1 MNKKPRYIHAFYFR
15 WLNFVYDPMLQYL
28 GREAKFKSRLVEQA
42 SLEKGHRALD
52 IGCGTATLTILI
64 KRACGDCEVVGLDG
78 DPAIL
83 EVARRKVAR
92 AGLNIR
98 LIHGT
103 AAVLPFPDGA
113 FDRVFTSLVL
123 HHLSLED
130 RTHAL
135 KEILRV
141 LKPSG
146 EFHIAE
152 LGKPHNA
159 LMSLVSQVV
168 GRLFELAW
176 DFVRGLLPEV
186 LTGAG
191 FVQVVETYRIATAF
205 GTFALYRAQ
214 KPQ

>member
-1 MNKKPRYIHAFYFR
+1 MDKKPRYIPAFHFHL
-15 WLNFVYDPMLQYL
+15 LNFIYDPIL
-28 GREAKFKSRLVEQA
+28 RLVREKTFKTALVKQA
-42 SLEKGHRALD
+42 GLEKGHRVLD

-64 KRACGDCEVVGLDG
+64 KRACPDCEVLGLDG

-83 EVARRKVAR
+83 EVARRKIAR

-103 AAVLPFPDGA
+103 AAVLPFPDSA
-113 FDRVFTSLVL
+113 FDRVFTSLIL
-123 HHLSLED
+123 HHLTSDD
-130 RTHAL
+130 RAHAL

-141 LKPSG
+141 LKPGG

-159 LMSLVSQVV
+159 LMAVISQVV
-168 GRLFELAW
+168 GRLESAW
-176 DFVRGLLPEV
+176 DFVKGLLPET

-191 FVQVVETYRIATAF
+191 FVQVAETYRIATVF

>member
-1 MNKKPRYIHAFYFR
+1 MDKKPRYIPAFHFYL
-15 WLNFVYDPMLQYL
+15 LNFIYDPIL
-28 GREAKFKSRLVEQA
+28 RLVREKTFKTALVKQA
-42 SLEKGHRALD
+42 GLEKGHRALD

-64 KRACGDCEVVGLDG
+64 KRACGDCEVLGLDG

-83 EVARRKVAR
+83 EVARRKIAR
-92 AGLNIR
+92 AGLSIT
-98 LIHGT
+98 LIDGT
-103 AAVLPFPDGA
+103 AAALPFPDSS

-141 LKPSG
+141 LKPGG
-146 EFHIAE
+146 ELHIAE

-159 LMSLVSQVV
+159 LMAVISQVV
-168 GRLFELAW
+168 GRLESAW
-176 DFVRGLLPEV
+176 DFVKGLLPET

-191 FVQVVETYRIATAF
+191 FIQVAETYRIATVF

>member
-1 MNKKPRYIHAFYFR
+1 MDKKPRYIPAFYFR

-28 GREAKFKSRLVEQA
+28 GREAKVKSRLVEQA
-42 SLEKGHRALD
+42 RLEKGHRVLD

-64 KRACGDCEVVGLDG
+64 KRACGNCEVNGLDG

-92 AGLNIR
+92 SGLNIR

-103 AAVLPFPDGA
+103 AAVLLFPDGA

-123 HHLSLED
+123 HHLSLKD
-130 RTHAL
+130 RTYVL

-141 LKPSG
+141 LKPGG
-146 EFHIAE
+146 ELHIAE

-159 LMSLVSQVV
+159 LMAVISQVV
-168 GRLFELAW
+168 GRLESAW
-176 DFVRGLLPEV
+176 DFVKGLLPET
-186 LTGAG
+186 LTRTG
-191 FVQVVETYRIATAF
+191 FVQVAETYRIATVF

>member
-1 MNKKPRYIHAFYFR
+1 MDKKPRYIPAFHFYL
-15 WLNFVYDPMLQYL
+15 LNFIYDPIL
-28 GREAKFKSRLVEQA
+28 RLVREKTFKTALVKQA
-42 SLEKGHRALD
+42 GLEKGHRVLD

-64 KRACGDCEVVGLDG
+64 KRTCGDCKVLGLDS

-83 EVARRKVAR
+83 EVARRKIAR

-103 AAVLPFPDGA
+103 ATVLPFPDSA

-130 RTHAL
+130 RAHAL

-141 LKPSG
+141 LKPGG
-146 EFHIAE
+146 ELHIAE

-159 LMSLVSQVV
+159 LMAVISQVV
-168 GRLFELAW
+168 GRLESAW
-176 DFVRGLLPEV
+176 DFVKGLLPET

-191 FVQVVETYRIATAF
+191 FVQVAETYRIATVF
-205 GTFALYRAQ
+205 GTFSLYRAQ

>member
-1 MNKKPRYIHAFYFR
+1 MDKKPRYIPAFHFYL
-15 WLNFVYDPMLQYL
+15 LNFIYDPIL
-28 GREAKFKSRLVEQA
+28 RLVREKTFKTALVKQA
-42 SLEKGHRALD
+42 GLEKGHRALD

-64 KRACGDCEVVGLDG
+64 KRACPDCEVLGLDG

-83 EVARRKVAR
+83 EVARRKIAR

-103 AAVLPFPDGA
+103 AAVLPFPDNS
-113 FDRVFTSLVL
+113 FDRVFTSLIL
-123 HHLSLED
+123 HHLISDD
-130 RTHAL
+130 RAHAL

-141 LKPSG
+141 LKPGG
-146 EFHIAE
+146 ELHIAE

-159 LMSLVSQVV
+159 LMAVISQVV
-168 GRLFELAW
+168 GRLESAW
-176 DFVRGLLPEV
+176 DFVKGLLPET
-186 LTGAG
+186 LAGAG
-191 FVQVVETYRIATAF
+191 FVQVAETHRIATMF

>member
-1 MNKKPRYIHAFYFR
+1 MDKKPGYIPAFHFYL
-15 WLNFVYDPMLQYL
+15 LNFIYDPIL
-28 GREAKFKSRLVEQA
+28 RLVREKTFKTALVKQA
-42 SLEKGHRALD
+42 RLEKGHRALD

-64 KRACGDCEVVGLDG
+64 KRACPDCEVLGLDG

-83 EVARRKVAR
+83 EVARRKIAR
-92 AGLNIR
+92 AGLNIT

-103 AAVLPFPDGA
+103 AAVLPFPDSA
-113 FDRVFTSLVL
+113 FDRVFTSLIL
-123 HHLSLED
+123 HHLTSDD

-141 LKPSG
+141 LKPGG
-146 EFHIAE
+146 ELHIAE

-159 LMSLVSQVV
+159 LMAVISQVV
-168 GRLFELAW
+168 GRLESAW
-176 DFVRGLLPEV
+176 DFVKGLLPET
-186 LTGAG
+186 LTRTG
-191 FVQVVETYRIATAF
+191 FVQVAETYRIATVF

>member
-1 MNKKPRYIHAFYFR
+1 MDKKPRYIPAFHFYL
-15 WLNFVYDPMLQYL
+15 LNFIYDPIL
-28 GREAKFKSRLVEQA
+28 RLVREKTFKTALVKQA
-42 SLEKGHRALD
+42 GLEKGHRALD

-64 KRACGDCEVVGLDG
+64 KRACPDCEVLGLDG

-83 EVARRKVAR
+83 EVARRKIAR

-103 AAVLPFPDGA
+103 AAVLPFPDDS
-113 FDRVFTSLVL
+113 FDRVFTSLIL
-123 HHLSLED
+123 HHLTSDD
-130 RTHAL
+130 RAYAL

-141 LKPSG
+141 LKPGG
-146 EFHIAE
+146 ELHIAE

-159 LMSLVSQVV
+159 LMSLVSQAV
-168 GRLFELAW
+168 GRLESAR

-191 FVQVVETYRIATAF
+191 FVQVAETYRIATVF
-205 GTFALYRAQ
+205 GTFELYKAQ